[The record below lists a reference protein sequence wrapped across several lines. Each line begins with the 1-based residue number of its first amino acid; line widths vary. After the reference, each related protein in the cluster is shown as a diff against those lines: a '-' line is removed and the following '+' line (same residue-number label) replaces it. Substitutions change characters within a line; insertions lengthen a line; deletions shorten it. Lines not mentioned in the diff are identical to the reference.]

1 MSLKMVH
8 KLILLGVLPAVVI
21 VAILLPLINLRTAKV
36 VDDDNA
42 ILRESLLNAKKTEL
56 IHSLDIAMSLIK
68 PYYELSAAAEDAP
81 EKAEALALLKGL
93 SYGEDG
99 YYFGYDGNSVRIFSG
114 NDTAKLGESFR
125 DYKDTNGIYLINDL
139 VQQAKSGGGFVT
151 YHFPRLGQGT
161 TAYPKLSYA
170 LWLEKWNLM
179 IGTGFYIDNIDQEV
193 ARAQALSEASIK
205 QTFNLIF
212 LLAGAVLLVV
222 IVLALYIAKKMIR
235 PINELALSLRDI
247 ASGGGDLTRR
257 LKQNNNDEVGEVT
270 SAFNAFVG
278 TIHELVKRIFEATQ
292 ELTRVNQSVAR
303 DTSDSFDALNRQREQ
318 TLQTASAINEL
329 AMSAQEIA
337 QSTQDAANAANL
349 TEQTTK
355 DAEGTVSQSITHIH
369 ELSDEVHRNTAGLQE
384 LQVNVHGIGSVL
396 DVIRGIAEQTNL
408 LALNASIEAARAGEQ
423 GRGFAVV
430 ADEVRAL
437 AGRTQDSTREI
448 QQMIERLQT
457 STTTATDSI
466 LRSVEKGDASVKMVA
481 ATSEALRS
489 IDTQVSTINQ
499 RTLQIATAAEEQT
512 QVIEVINRNM
522 HEIADATE
530 SASQSASRS
539 QSSSET
545 LEEIGRE
552 LQRLVEQFKV

>member
-1 MSLKMVH
+1 MSLKMMH
-8 KLILLGVLPAVVI
+8 KLILLGILPAVFIMSV
-21 VAILLPLINLRTAKV
+21 LLPLVSVRTAKV
-36 VDDDNA
+36 VDDDIA

-56 IHSLDIAMSLIK
+56 VHSLDIAMSLIK
-68 PYYELSAAAEDAP
+68 PYYELSEHSEDAP
-81 EKAEALALLKGL
+81 EKAQAIALLKEV

-99 YYFGYDGNSVRIFSG
+99 YYFGYDGNSVRVFSG
-114 NDTAKLGESFR
+114 KDTAKLGESFR
-125 DYKDTNGIYLINDL
+125 DYKDTNGVYLINEL
-139 VQQAKSGGGFVT
+139 VQQGKAGGGFVT

-170 LWLEKWNLM
+170 IWLDKWNLM
-179 IGTGFYIDNIDQEV
+179 IGTGFYIDNIDDEI
-193 ARAQALSEASIK
+193 ARTQALSKESI
-205 QTFNLIF
+205 QHTFNLMF
-212 LLAGAVLLVV
+212 LLAGAVMLVV
-222 IVLALYIAKKMIR
+222 IVIALFTAKRMIR
-235 PINELALSLRDI
+235 PINELAASLRDI
-247 ASGGGDLTRR
+247 AGGGGDLTRR
-257 LKQNNNDEVGEVT
+257 LRKNNDDEIGDVI
-270 SAFNAFVG
+270 SAFNAFVD
-278 TIHELVKRIFEATQ
+278 TIHQLVKRIFEATQ
-292 ELTRVNQSVAR
+292 ELTNVNAAVAR
-303 DTSDSFDALNRQREQ
+303 DTGESFNALNRQREQ

-337 QSTQDAANAANL
+337 QSTQDAASAANL

-355 DAEGTVSQSITHIH
+355 DAEGTVNRSITHIH
-369 ELSDEVHRNTAGLQE
+369 ELSEEVNRNTDGLQE

-448 QQMIERLQT
+448 QEMIERLQA
-457 STTTATDSI
+457 STTAATDSI

-489 IDTQVSTINQ
+489 IDQQVSTINQ
-499 RTLQIATAAEEQT
+499 RNLQIATAAEEQT

-539 QSSSET
+539 QASSET